1 MMNKHSFRANGFTM
15 IEMLVALLVLSVGLL
30 GIAALQT
37 TGQQVNYRAYV
48 RTQATWLAYDMMD
61 KMRHNQAV
69 ANAYVYPS
77 SGFAEEGPSGKD
89 YNTKCDTSDCT
100 PDDLATYDLDNW
112 FARIRENLPSGVAQI
127 TADTGGTNRYRINIG
142 WVNPQTDEAQVTQ
155 MWVLQL

>member
-1 MMNKHSFRANGFTM
+1 MMNKQLFRPNGFTM

-37 TGQQVNYRAYV
+37 TGQQANYRAYV

-61 KMRHNQAV
+61 KMRHNQQV
-69 ANAYVYPS
+69 ASAYVHPS
-77 SGFAEEGPSGKD
+77 SGFTDEGPGGQD

-100 PDDLATYDLDNW
+100 PEELAAYDLDNW

-127 TADTGGTNRYRINIG
+127 EADAVPGRYHIRIG
-142 WVNPQTDEAQVTQ
+142 WINPQSDDTQ
-155 MWVLQL
+155 ITQAWVLQL